1 MGKGPPAGLQAIKE
15 YLNMRKKIV
24 AGNWKM
30 NTTVPEGVE
39 LAKAVVAASG
49 EVPADVKLIIATPFT
64 HLYPIAEVVKGTRVG
79 LSAENCAD
87 KEKGAYT
94 GEISAAMLAS
104 VGCQYTILGHS
115 ERRQYYGETDEKLI
129 EKTRLALANGLD
141 VILCVGE
148 NLEEREA
155 GRHFEVCEAQIKNVL
170 YNFTEEDMKHIIVA
184 YEPVWAIGTGKT
196 ATAEQAEEIH
206 AFIRKTIAAKFGA
219 KVAEDTTI
227 LYGGSCKP
235 SNAPELFAQKDI
247 DGGLIGGAAL
257 KAADFIGIAVSF

>member
-1 MGKGPPAGLQAIKE
+1 
-15 YLNMRKKIV
+15 MRKHIV

-39 LAKAVVAASG
+39 LAKAVVAKSA
-49 EVPADVKLIIATPFT
+49 EVPAEVELIVATPFT
-64 HLYPIAEVVKGTRVG
+64 HLYPVNEIVKGTRVV

-87 KEKGAYT
+87 HAKGAYT
-94 GEISAAMLAS
+94 GEISADMLAS
-104 VGCQYTILGHS
+104 TGCEYTILGHS
-115 ERRQYYGETDEKLI
+115 ERRQYYGETDEKLV
-129 EKTRLALANGLD
+129 EKTRLAFAAGLK

-155 GRHFEVCEAQIKNVL
+155 GKHFDVCEAQTVNVL
-170 YNFTEEDMKHIIVA
+170 KNFSAEDMKNVVIA

-206 AFIRKTIAAKFGA
+206 AFIRKTLAGMFGA
-219 KVAEDTTI
+219 EVAEETSI

-235 SNAPELFAQKDI
+235 SNAKELFAQPDI

-257 KAADFIGIAVSF
+257 KADDFIGIALSF